1 MIFKLITYGSKEYS
15 EMVELRY
22 QILRKPLG
30 LDFSEEYL
38 SKEKSDYLCVCKED
52 NKTIGAC
59 ILTPIDNHII
69 QLRQMAV
76 ADDYQGKG
84 IGKMLIDFAEQTAAD
99 NGFNK
104 ITLHARKTAVPFYE
118 KLGYW
123 VIGDEFIE
131 VDIPHYEMEKN
142 LIQKNKINGK

>member
-1 MIFKLITYGSKEYS
+1 MIFKLATYGSKEYS

-38 SKEKSDYLCVCKED
+38 SKQKSDYLCVCEED
-52 NKTIGAC
+52 TKTIGAC
-59 ILTPIDNHII
+59 ILTPIDNNII

-76 ADDYQGKG
+76 ADNYQSKG
-84 IGKMLIDFAEQTAAD
+84 IGKMLITFAEQTATD

-118 KLGYW
+118 KLGYSI
-123 VIGDEFIE
+123 VGDEFTE
-131 VDIPHYEMEKN
+131 VDIPHYEMEKSF
-142 LIQKNKINGK
+142 IQKLQ

>member
-1 MIFKLITYGSKEYS
+1 MIFKLVTYGSKEYS

-38 SKEKSDYLCVCKED
+38 SKEKSDYLCVCKE
-52 NKTIGAC
+52 NTKTIGAC
-59 ILTPIDNHII
+59 ILTPIANHII

-76 ADDYQGKG
+76 ADDYQGRG
-84 IGKMLIDFAEQTAAD
+84 IGKMLIDFAEQTATD

-118 KLGYW
+118 KLGYSI
-123 VIGDEFIE
+123 VGDEFTE

-142 LIQKNKINGK
+142 FIQKLQ

>member
-1 MIFKLITYGSKEYS
+1 MIFKLVTYGSKEYS

-38 SKEKSDYLCVCKED
+38 SKEKSDYLCVCEED
-52 NKTIGAC
+52 TKTIGAC
-59 ILTPIDNHII
+59 ILTPIDNNII

-76 ADDYQGKG
+76 ALDYQSKG
-84 IGKMLIDFAEQTAAD
+84 IGKMLIAFAEQTATD
-99 NGFNK
+99 NSFNK

-118 KLGYW
+118 KLGYSI
-123 VIGDEFIE
+123 VGDEFTE
-131 VDIPHYEMEKN
+131 VDIPHYEMEKSF
-142 LIQKNKINGK
+142 IQKLQ

>member
-22 QILRKPLG
+22 QILRKPIG

-38 SKEKSDYLCVCKED
+38 SKEKCDYLCVCEED
-52 NKTIGAC
+52 AKTIGAC
-59 ILTPIDNHII
+59 ILTPIDNRII

-76 ADDYQGKG
+76 ADNYQGKG
-84 IGKMLIDFAEQTAAD
+84 VGKMLIAFAEQTAAD

-118 KLGYW
+118 KLDYS
-123 VIGDEFIE
+123 ILGDEFIE
-131 VDIPHYEMEKN
+131 VDIPHYEMEKR
-142 LIQKNKINGK
+142 I